1 MVIGLPKP
9 NVFLDDTLNWFW
21 LYKIAVVLMIDI
33 NTCILN
39 PGNWY
44 TVWKLKNFS
53 VTQIFL
59 EFNFVLIRIFR
70 AGENLVKVDLTNI
83 ENIDNFIKENKPD
96 VLIHAAAQRFP
107 DKMQQNPE
115 ASRKLNVDATNA
127 LASSMSKSARWFE
140 WFSWKYFV
148 KSYVLYLLLS

>member
-1 MVIGLPKP
+1 MPSYVKTIFANIFHKVCYKIIVIPYGPLGSIKNTNPQP
-9 NVFLDDTLNWFW
+9 LGCGMVFLMPPSGISIVYADVAQCENSRISLTLRYFVNLIFV
-21 LYKIAVVLMIDI
+21 I
-33 NTCILN
+33 
-39 PGNWY
+39 
-44 TVWKLKNFS
+44 VW
-53 VTQIFL
+53 
-59 EFNFVLIRIFR
+59 IFR

-127 LASSMSKSARWFE
+127 LASSMSKSARWF
-140 WFSWKYFV
+140 
-148 KSYVLYLLLS
+148 